1 MISFSGVL
9 GLIMKKETQVLG
21 GSNMI
26 HTASYFPFTTTFWD
40 RVDVVLLLPMG
51 EVKAGLNHW
60 TTEVLTCA
68 WNGNR
73 FHTYDDCISESA
85 ELGGPATIPRQC
97 SNKSYRDRG
106 TGHTDCQLPL
116 TDVALPNTLSECYTT
131 KRTIAKSFLFENG
144 NEAWVSVK
152 FVSHWTNAKF
162 FFTKFLCCS
171 T

>member
-1 MISFSGVL
+1 
-9 GLIMKKETQVLG
+9 
-21 GSNMI
+21 
-26 HTASYFPFTTTFWD
+26 
-40 RVDVVLLLPMG
+40 MG

-152 FVSHWTNAKF
+152 FVSHWTDAKI
-162 FFTKFLCCS
+162 FLLNSCAAPHKRHIVFSSLLLTLILSYQCCTAS
-171 T
+171 S

>member
-1 MISFSGVL
+1 
-9 GLIMKKETQVLG
+9 
-21 GSNMI
+21 
-26 HTASYFPFTTTFWD
+26 
-40 RVDVVLLLPMG
+40 MG

-68 WNGNR
+68 WNGTR
-73 FHTYDDCISESA
+73 FHTYDDYISESA
-85 ELGGPATIPRQC
+85 ELGGPATIPTQC

-144 NEAWVSVK
+144 NEAWVSLK
-152 FVSHWTNAKF
+152 FVSHWTDAKKKLLNSCAAPHKRHIVLSSLLLTLILSYQCSNA
-162 FFTKFLCCS
+162 LS
-171 T
+171 